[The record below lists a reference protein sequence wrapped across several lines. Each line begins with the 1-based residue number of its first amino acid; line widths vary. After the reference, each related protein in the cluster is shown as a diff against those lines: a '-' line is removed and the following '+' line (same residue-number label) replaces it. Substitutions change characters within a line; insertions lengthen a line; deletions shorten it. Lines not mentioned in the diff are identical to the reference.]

1 MESIQQQIRKHYDQ
15 LGYAER
21 KIANYVLEH
30 TEDIIE
36 LSVSQLSAACGCGD
50 ATVVRFARRLGYSG
64 YQSMKIGIAGRMGSV
79 STISEEITRED
90 SCFEIYKKCSLE
102 IISSLEETQS
112 VLDPDSLEKAA
123 KMIMKAKRIVIFGLG
138 NSASI
143 AIDAAHKLLRLGK
156 DAQACNDNHLQA
168 IIASHLDH
176 DSVAIG
182 ISHSGSS
189 KDIIE
194 ALELSKIGG
203 AGTVSITNYA
213 KSPIVKV
220 SDVALF
226 TKSRETK
233 RSLLALSSRMAQLA
247 IIDAIYNYI
256 IINSEKSIISA
267 IYNTEASL
275 QQLCASCIRGKTPL

>member
-15 LGYAER
+15 MGYAER

-36 LSVSQLSAACGCGD
+36 LSVSELSNACGCGD

-79 STISEEITRED
+79 STLSKEITGND
-90 SCFEIYKKCSLE
+90 SCYEIFQKCVRDINL
-102 IISSLEETQS
+102 SLEETLT
-112 VLDPDSLEKAA
+112 VLDPQSLEKAA
-123 KMIMKAKRIVIFGLG
+123 KMIMNAERVVVFGLG

-143 AIDAAHKLLRLGK
+143 AIDAAHKFLRLGK

-168 IIASHLDH
+168 IIASHLDSK
-176 DSVAIG
+176 SVAIG

-194 ALELSKIGG
+194 ALELSKIGR
-203 AGTVSITNYA
+203 ASTICITNYA
-213 KSPIVKV
+213 ESPIVKV
-220 SDVALF
+220 SDVTLF
-226 TKSRETK
+226 TKSHETK
-233 RSLLALSSRMAQLA
+233 HSILAMNSRMAQLA
-247 IIDAIYNYI
+247 IIDAIYSYI
-256 IINSEKSIISA
+256 IVNSEKSIISA

-275 QQLCASCIRGKTPL
+275 QQKKY

>member
-1 MESIQQQIRKHYDQ
+1 MESIGQLIRAHYDQ
-15 LGYAER
+15 MGYAER
-21 KIANYVLEH
+21 KIANYVLSH
-30 TEDIIE
+30 TQDIIE
-36 LSVSQLSAACGCGD
+36 LSVSQLSQACGCGD

-79 STISEEITRED
+79 STISEEITKND
-90 SCFEIYKKCSLE
+90 SCFEIFQKCSRE
-102 IISSLEETQS
+102 IISSLEETAA
-112 VLDPDSLEKAA
+112 VIDPKSLERAA
-123 KMIMKAKRIVIFGLG
+123 RMIMSAERIVFFGLG

-176 DSVAIG
+176 KSVAVG

-189 KDIIE
+189 KDIVE

-213 KSPIVKV
+213 ESPIVKV

-247 IIDAIYNYI
+247 IVDAIYNYI
-256 IINSEKSIISA
+256 IVNSEKSIISA

-275 QQLCASCIRGKTPL
+275 QQKKF

>member
-1 MESIQQQIRKHYDQ
+1 MESIQHLIKIHYDSM
-15 LGYAER
+15 GYAER
-21 KIANYVLEH
+21 KIANYVLSH

-79 STISEEITRED
+79 SSISEEITKSD
-90 SCFEIYKKCSLE
+90 SCFEIYKKCSME
-102 IISSLEETQS
+102 IVSALTETES
-112 VLDPDSLEKAA
+112 VLDPKSLEAAA

-143 AIDAAHKLLRLGK
+143 AIDAAHKFLRLGK

-168 IIASHLDH
+168 IIASHLDRN
-176 DSVAIG
+176 SVAVG

-194 ALELSKIGG
+194 ALELAKMGG

-213 KSPIVKV
+213 ESPIVKV
-220 SDVALF
+220 SDVCLF

-233 RSLLALSSRMAQLA
+233 RSLLALSSRMTQLA

-256 IINSEKSIISA
+256 IVNSEKSIISA

-275 QQLCASCIRGKTPL
+275 QQKKY

>member
-50 ATVVRFARRLGYSG
+50 ATVVRFARRLGYTG

-112 VLDPDSLEKAA
+112 VLDPAALEKAA

-213 KSPIVKV
+213 ESPIVKV

-256 IINSEKSIISA
+256 IVNSEKSIISA

-275 QQLCASCIRGKTPL
+275 QQKKY

>member
-30 TEDIIE
+30 AEDIIE
-36 LSVSQLSAACGCGD
+36 LSVSELSSACGCGD

-79 STISEEITRED
+79 STINEEISRSDT
-90 SCFEIYKKCSLE
+90 CFDIYRKCSLE

-112 VLDPDSLEKAA
+112 VLNPNSLEKAA
-123 KMIMKAKRIVIFGLG
+123 KMVMEAKRIVIFGLG

-213 KSPIVKV
+213 ESPIVKV

-256 IINSEKSIISA
+256 IVNSEKSIISA

-275 QQLCASCIRGKTPL
+275 QQKKY

>member
-1 MESIQQQIRKHYDQ
+1 MESIQHQIRKHYDE

-36 LSVSQLSAACGCGD
+36 LSVSQLAAACGCGD

-79 STISEEITRED
+79 STLSKEISKSD
-90 SCFEIYKKCSLE
+90 SCYEIFQKHVRQITTSLE
-102 IISSLEETQS
+102 LTQS
-112 VLDPDSLEKAA
+112 VLDANALEAAA
-123 KMIMKAKRIVIFGLG
+123 KAVMNAKRVVVFGLG

-143 AIDAAHKLLRLGK
+143 AVDAAHKFLRLGK
-156 DAQACNDNHLQA
+156 DAQACSDNHLQA
-168 IIASHLDH
+168 IIASHLDS

-194 ALELSKIGG
+194 ALELSKIGR
-203 AGTVSITNYA
+203 AKTVCITNFA
-213 KSPIVKV
+213 ESPITKV
-220 SDVALF
+220 SDITLF
-226 TKSRETK
+226 TRSHETK
-233 RSLLALSSRMAQLA
+233 HSILAMNSRISQLA
-247 IIDAIYNYI
+247 IIDAIYSYI
-256 IINSEKSIISA
+256 VVNSEKSMLSA

-275 QQLCASCIRGKTPL
+275 QQKKY